1 MKAIT
6 DRRSIRKY
14 KDIPLEEEKIND
26 ILRRRLLHLPPRTDA
41 VEVYCVSG
49 RSEKTAGGSHGERN

>member
-14 KDIPLEEEKIND
+14 KDIPLEEE
-26 ILRRRLLHLPPRTDA
+26 RHSSGGAFGTFRQEQTA